1 LTHSGWLECAAQHDK
16 LKCIGHFVDAF
27 RGGLSVISDT
37 TTEVWWGNLVVR
49 SGKLGLCA
57 CYTPKL
63 DSRPTFPTIMT
74 SVLEI
79 IPLGGIG
86 EFGMNCMALRY
97 GDEMIILDAG
107 MGFPEETAYGVDVS
121 IPNFEFLE
129 PYRDDITAIVLT
141 HGHEDHLGALPYIL
155 KRFNVPVYC
164 SHFTAGLAESKL
176 EEHELLG
183 DVLLHRVEPRDVVEL
198 GAFTV
203 EFIRVSHS
211 LVDCFSLAIK
221 TPVGTIIHTGDYK
234 VDETPVIGEPIDLRS
249 FRRYGQD
256 GVLALLSDSTNATVP
271 GRTPS
276 ERAVIPAF
284 EEIFVEAKGRIIVAA
299 FASSIHRLQIV
310 MDVSQQFN
318 RRVCVLGRSMQKNVE
333 VADRLGYLDIPDGLL
348 VSLNQAKLMSDAEV
362 VFLVT
367 GSQGE
372 SRAALSQMATQSY
385 KGLTIDEGDTVV
397 LSARIIPGNERLISR
412 MIGFIYKRG
421 ANIIEE
427 KRRLIHVS
435 GHASQ
440 EDIRILTEA
449 VRPRYVVPIHGEY
462 RMLFRHKEFVK
473 NHLGYA
479 EDDIILIEN
488 GDVLELDGERAAVI
502 DKREVGR
509 TFIDDS
515 GFEEISSDLIR
526 ERKQLAYEGTI
537 TLAVTIR
544 DDTGELLGDP
554 RIVARGVR
562 GLSSNGLGSLGQ
574 SSGDDGVAENDMLKG
589 ALLVVSAALAGASR
603 QTLEDDSLLKEHL
616 RVELKRFIQKQTG
629 SRPVIMPMII
639 RV

>member
-1 LTHSGWLECAAQHDK
+1 MS
-16 LKCIGHFVDAF
+16 
-27 RGGLSVISDT
+27 
-37 TTEVWWGNLVVR
+37 N
-49 SGKLGLCA
+49 
-57 CYTPKL
+57 
-63 DSRPTFPTIMT
+63 
-74 SVLEI
+74 VLEI

-86 EFGMNCMALRY
+86 EFGMNCMSVRY

-107 MGFPEETAYGVDVS
+107 MGFPEETAYGVDIS

-129 PYRDDITAIVLT
+129 EYRDNIVAIVLT
-141 HGHEDHLGALPYIL
+141 HGHEDHLGALPFIL
-155 KRFNVPVYC
+155 KKFNVPVYC

-176 EEHELLG
+176 EEHDLLG
-183 DVLLHRVEPRDVVEL
+183 DTLLHRVAPRDVVEI
-198 GAFTV
+198 GPFTV

-249 FRRYGQD
+249 FRRYGQE

-284 EEIFVEAKGRIIVAA
+284 EEIFAEAAGRIIVAA

-310 MDVSQQFN
+310 LDIAQQFD
-318 RRVCVLGRSMQKNVE
+318 RKVCVLGRSMLKNVE
-333 VADRLGYLDIPDGLL
+333 IADRLGYLDIPDGLL
-348 VSLNQAKLMSDAEV
+348 VPLNEAKQMRDNRI

-372 SRAALSQMATQSY
+372 SRAALSQMAVQSY
-385 KGLTIDEGDTVV
+385 KGMSIEEGDTVV

-440 EDIRILTEA
+440 EDIRIMTEA
-449 VRPRYVVPIHGEY
+449 VRPKFVVPIHGEY
-462 RMLFRHKEFVK
+462 RMLFRHKEFIK
-473 NHLGYA
+473 NHVGYN
-479 EDDIILIEN
+479 EENIILIEN
-488 GDVLELDGERAAVI
+488 GDVLELDGERAEVVN
-502 DKREVGR
+502 KREIGR
-509 TFIDDS
+509 TFIDDT
-515 GFEEISSDLIR
+515 GFEQIGRETVR
-526 ERKQLAYEGTI
+526 ERKQMAAEGI
-537 TLAVTIR
+537 VTLIVTI
-544 DDTGELLGDP
+544 DAETGELQATP
-554 RIVARGVR
+554 EIVFRGVQ
-562 GLSSNGLGSLGQ
+562 GFDGQNGSLKDAQ
-574 SSGDDGVAENDMLKG
+574 RVIE
-589 ALLVVSAALAGASR
+589 AAVTGASR
-603 QTLEDDSLLKEHL
+603 DMLADQSLLKEHV
-616 RVELKRFIQKQTG
+616 RVELKRFIQKLTG
-629 SRPVIMPMII
+629 ARPVIMP
-639 RV
+639 VVVEV

>member
-1 LTHSGWLECAAQHDK
+1 MS
-16 LKCIGHFVDAF
+16 
-27 RGGLSVISDT
+27 
-37 TTEVWWGNLVVR
+37 
-49 SGKLGLCA
+49 
-57 CYTPKL
+57 
-63 DSRPTFPTIMT
+63 

-86 EFGMNCMALRY
+86 EFGMNCMAVRF
-97 GDEMIILDAG
+97 GDEMLILDAG
-107 MGFPEETAYGVDVS
+107 MGFPEETAYGVDVC
-121 IPNFEFLE
+121 IPDFDFLE
-129 PYRDDITAIVLT
+129 EYRESITAIVLT

-155 KRFNVPVYC
+155 KKFNVPVYC

-176 EEHELLG
+176 QEHDLTG
-183 DVLLHRVEPRDVVEL
+183 DTLLHRVEPRDVVDI
-198 GAFTV
+198 GVFSV

-234 VDETPVIGEPIDLRS
+234 VDETPVIGEAIDLRS
-249 FRRYGQD
+249 FRRYGQE

-284 EEIFVEAKGRIIVAA
+284 EEIFADAGGRIIVAA

-310 MDVSQQFN
+310 LDTAQQFN
-318 RRVCVLGRSMQKNVE
+318 RKVCVLGRSMQKNVE

-348 VSLNQAKLMSDAEV
+348 VSLNEAKETRDQEI

-385 KGLTIDEGDTVV
+385 KGMTIEEGDTVV

-440 EDIRILTEA
+440 EDIRIMTEA
-449 VRPRYVVPIHGEY
+449 VRPKFVVPIHGEY
-462 RMLFRHKEFVK
+462 RILFRHKEFVK
-473 NHLGYA
+473 NHLGYP
-479 EDDIILIEN
+479 EEQIILIEN
-488 GDVLELDGERAAVI
+488 GDVLELDGERAAVVGR
-502 DKREVGR
+502 REIGR

-515 GFEEISSDLIR
+515 GFEEIGSETVR
-526 ERKQLAYEGTI
+526 QRKQLAYEGVC
-537 TLAVTIR
+537 TLIVTI
-544 DDTGELLGDP
+544 DAETGELLGEP
-554 RIVARGVR
+554 EIVTRGVR
-562 GLSSNGLGSLGQ
+562 GFDMTNGSLKDAQ
-574 SSGDDGVAENDMLKG
+574 RVVA
-589 ALLVVSAALAGASR
+589 ASIAGASR
-603 QTLEDDSLLKEHL
+603 ETMSDETLLKEHI
-616 RVELKRFIQKQTG
+616 RVELKRFIQKLTG
-629 SRPVIMPMII
+629 ARPVIMP
-639 RV
+639 VVVQV

>member
-1 LTHSGWLECAAQHDK
+1 VS
-16 LKCIGHFVDAF
+16 
-27 RGGLSVISDT
+27 
-37 TTEVWWGNLVVR
+37 N
-49 SGKLGLCA
+49 
-57 CYTPKL
+57 
-63 DSRPTFPTIMT
+63 
-74 SVLEI
+74 VLEI

-86 EFGMNCMALRY
+86 EFGMNCMAVRY
-97 GDEMIILDAG
+97 GDEMLILDAG
-107 MGFPEETAYGVDVS
+107 MGFPQESAYGVDIC
-121 IPNFEFLE
+121 IPDFDFLE
-129 PYRDDITAIVLT
+129 EYRDHITAIVLT

-155 KRFNVPVYC
+155 KKFNVPVYC

-176 EEHELLG
+176 EEHGILG
-183 DVLLHRVEPRDVVEL
+183 DVLLHRVEPRDVVTL

-249 FRRYGQD
+249 FRRYGQE

-284 EEIFVEAKGRIIVAA
+284 EEIFAEAGGRIIVAA

-310 MDVSQQFN
+310 LDIAQQFN
-318 RRVCVLGRSMQKNVE
+318 RKVCVLGRSMQKNVE

-348 VSLNQAKLMSDAEV
+348 VGMNDLKQMPDNEIVL
-362 VFLVT
+362 LVT

-372 SRAALSQMATQSY
+372 ARAALSQMATQSY
-385 KGLTIDEGDTVV
+385 RGLCVEEGDTVI
-397 LSARIIPGNERLISR
+397 LSARIIPGNERTISR

-427 KRRLIHVS
+427 KRRLVHVS

-440 EDIRILTEA
+440 EDIRIMTEA
-449 VRPRYVVPIHGEY
+449 VRPKFVVPIHGEY

-479 EDDIILIEN
+479 EENIILIEN
-488 GDVLELDGERAAVI
+488 GDVLELDGERAAVVNKHEI
-502 DKREVGR
+502 GR
-509 TFIDDS
+509 TFIADT
-515 GFEEISSDLIR
+515 GFEEIERETVR
-526 ERKQLAYEGTI
+526 ERRKMAFDGMV
-537 TLAVTIR
+537 TLVVTINR
-544 DDTGELLGDP
+544 QTGALEAP
-554 RIVARGVR
+554 PQIIAQGVR
-562 GLSSNGLGSLGQ
+562 GFDSTNGNPRTPLSKEQ
-574 SSGDDGVAENDMLKG
+574 RAVSSK
-589 ALLVVSAALAGASR
+589 ALLPGAQRVVAAALAGASSK
-603 QTLEDDSLLKEHL
+603 TLNDESLLKEHV
-616 RVELKRFIQKQTG
+616 RVELKRFIQKATG
-629 SRPVIMPMII
+629 AKPVIVPVIQQI
-639 RV
+639 D

>member
-1 LTHSGWLECAAQHDK
+1 MS
-16 LKCIGHFVDAF
+16 
-27 RGGLSVISDT
+27 
-37 TTEVWWGNLVVR
+37 N
-49 SGKLGLCA
+49 
-57 CYTPKL
+57 
-63 DSRPTFPTIMT
+63 
-74 SVLEI
+74 VLEI

-86 EFGMNCMALRY
+86 EFGMNCMSVRY

-107 MGFPEETAYGVDVS
+107 MGFPEETAYGVDIS

-129 PYRDDITAIVLT
+129 EYRDNIVAVVLT
-141 HGHEDHLGALPYIL
+141 HGHEDHLGALPFIL
-155 KRFNVPVYC
+155 KKFNVPVYC

-176 EEHELLG
+176 EEHDLLG
-183 DVLLHRVEPRDVVEL
+183 DTLIHRVSPRDVVEI
-198 GAFTV
+198 GPFTI

-249 FRRYGQD
+249 FRRYGQE

-284 EEIFVEAKGRIIVAA
+284 EEIFAEAAGRIIVAA

-310 MDVSQQFN
+310 LDIAQQFD
-318 RRVCVLGRSMQKNVE
+318 RKVCVLGRSMQKNVE
-333 VADRLGYLDIPDGLL
+333 IADRLGYLDIPDGLL
-348 VSLNQAKLMSDAEV
+348 VPLNEAKQMRDNRI

-372 SRAALSQMATQSY
+372 SRAALSQMAVQSY
-385 KGLTIDEGDTVV
+385 KGMAIEEGDTVV

-440 EDIRILTEA
+440 EDIRIMTEA
-449 VRPRYVVPIHGEY
+449 VRPKFVVPIHGEY
-462 RMLFRHKEFVK
+462 RMLFRHKEFIK
-473 NHLGYA
+473 NHVGYR
-479 EDDIILIEN
+479 EEDIILIEN
-488 GDVLELDGERAAVI
+488 GDVLELDGERAAVVN
-502 DKREVGR
+502 KREIGR

-515 GFEEISSDLIR
+515 GFEQIERETVR
-526 ERKQLAYEGTI
+526 ERKQMAAEGI
-537 TLAVTIR
+537 VTLIVTI
-544 DDTGELLGDP
+544 DGETGELQATP
-554 RIVARGVR
+554 EIVVRGVQ
-562 GLSSNGLGSLGQ
+562 GFDGQDGSLKDAQ
-574 SSGDDGVAENDMLKG
+574 RVIE
-589 ALLVVSAALAGASR
+589 AAVTGASR
-603 QTLEDDSLLKEHL
+603 DMLADQSLLKEHV
-616 RVELKRFIQKQTG
+616 RVELKRFIQKLTG
-629 SRPVIMPMII
+629 ARPVIMP
-639 RV
+639 VVVQV

>member
-1 LTHSGWLECAAQHDK
+1 MASL
-16 LKCIGHFVDAF
+16 
-27 RGGLSVISDT
+27 
-37 TTEVWWGNLVVR
+37 
-49 SGKLGLCA
+49 
-57 CYTPKL
+57 
-63 DSRPTFPTIMT
+63 
-74 SVLEI
+74 LEI

-97 GDEMIILDAG
+97 GDEMLILDAG
-107 MGFPEETAYGVDVS
+107 MGFPEESVYGVDVS
-121 IPNFEFLE
+121 IPNFSFLDE
-129 PYRDDITAIVLT
+129 YRDEISAIVLT
-141 HGHEDHLGALPYIL
+141 HGHEDHLGALPYLL
-155 KRFNVPVYC
+155 KKFNVPVYC

-176 EEHELLG
+176 EEHDLLG
-183 DVLLHRVEPRDVVEL
+183 NVLLHRVEPRDVVDI
-198 GAFTV
+198 GVFSV

-211 LVDCFSLAIK
+211 LVDCFSLGIK

-234 VDETPVIGEPIDLRS
+234 VDETPVSGEPIDLRS

-284 EEIFVEAKGRIIVAA
+284 EEIFSEAKGRIVVAA

-310 MDVSQQFN
+310 LDVAQQFN
-318 RRVCVLGRSMQKNVE
+318 RHVCVLGRSMQKNFD
-333 VADRLGYLDIPDGLL
+333 VAERLGYLDIPDGLL
-348 VSLNQAKLMSDAEV
+348 VSLNEAKLMGDHEI

-372 SRAALSQMATQSY
+372 SRAALSQMAMQSY
-385 KGLTIDEGDTVV
+385 KGLMIEEGDTVV

-427 KRRLIHVS
+427 KRRLVHVS

-440 EDIRILTEA
+440 EDIRIMTEA
-449 VRPRYVVPIHGEY
+449 VRPKFVVPIHGEY

-479 EDDIILIEN
+479 EENIILIEN
-488 GDVLELDGERAAVI
+488 GDVLEFDGERATVV
-502 DKREVGR
+502 DKREIGR
-509 TFIDDS
+509 TFIDES
-515 GFEEISSDLIR
+515 GFEEIDSETVR
-526 ERKQLAYEGTI
+526 ERKQLAYEGTV
-537 TLAVTIR
+537 TVVVTI
-544 DDTGELLGDP
+544 DEESGELLDEP

-562 GLSSNGLGSLGQ
+562 GFGSNGFGNNAP
-574 SSGDDGVAENDMLKG
+574 SGIN
-589 ALLVVSAALAGASR
+589 LLPDAKRVVSASIAGASR
-603 QTLEDDSLLKEHL
+603 QTLADETLLKEHV

-629 SRPVIMPMII
+629 ARPVIMPVI
-639 RV
+639 VPV